1 MRDDPLPYRVEIVK
15 STRRRKTVA
24 ARLVAD
30 DLVRVMVPASMSA
43 ADQDRYVAELV
54 ARIDRQRRVQTV
66 DLAPRAARLAARYG
80 LPRPRSVRWVSNQ
93 EARWGSCSMATGDI
107 RLSDRLGGY
116 PPWVIDYVLV
126 HELAHLRHGDH
137 SPAFRRL
144 VDRYP
149 RAERARGFLIAKGME
164 PDA

>member
-15 STRRRKTVA
+15 SARRRKTVA

-54 ARIDRQRRVQTV
+54 ARIDRQRRAQTV

-80 LPRPRSVRWVSNQ
+80 LPHPRSVRWVSNQ

-116 PPWVIDYVLV
+116 PAWVIDYVLV